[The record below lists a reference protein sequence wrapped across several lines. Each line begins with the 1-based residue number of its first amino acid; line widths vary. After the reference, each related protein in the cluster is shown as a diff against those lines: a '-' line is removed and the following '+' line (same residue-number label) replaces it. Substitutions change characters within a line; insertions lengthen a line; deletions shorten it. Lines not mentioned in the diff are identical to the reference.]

1 MAKKPFLK
9 RGTGTAGGLAA
20 PQRQNKPPIPSK
32 AEGKPTQEATKT
44 ESFQNPG
51 HSTRMNRESM
61 DEFEQI
67 EQACSGNVARN
78 EQEQR
83 QMASPGRGVQN
94 RSGAPGHK
102 KKKKLFDDSD
112 SEE

>member
-9 RGTGTAGGLAA
+9 RGSGTAGGLAA
-20 PQRQNKPPIPSK
+20 PQKQSKPPIPSK
-32 AEGKPTQEATKT
+32 TEGKPTQETTKT
-44 ESFQNPG
+44 ETFRNPG
-51 HSTRMNRESM
+51 HSSRLNRESM

-94 RSGAPGHK
+94 RSGAPG
-102 KKKKLFDDSD
+102 
-112 SEE
+112 